1 MSTDIK
7 TIKSGDETVFVS
19 KLKGLVTLSIYAKN
33 GSMNTM
39 MKVDTAQELINALEE
54 MLEIVKAE

>member
-33 GSMNTM
+33 GSMNTV
-39 MKVDTAQELINALEE
+39 MKVDTAQELIDALEE